1 MNHLDAPQTGQARS
15 SAAAEPAVRGGRFR
29 AVIRATGAVAWS
41 GGLTV
46 LWAAVNLLLLP
57 VPRARVR
64 WRHRVVRTWARGL
77 GRIIGMRRR
86 LIGAPP
92 RAPFFL
98 VSNHLSYVDI
108 ILLYTCLDG
117 VFIAKREMRHW
128 PVLGPLAHLFGTIWV
143 NRTVRRDAVRV
154 LDSID
159 EAVGRGDGVIL
170 FAEGTTSSGESL
182 LPMRPAL
189 FDWSAREQYPV
200 HYASLTYAARP
211 EGPPA
216 RSTVCW
222 WGDMT
227 FGPHLMNLIRLRGFE
242 ARVEFGSAPIVAPT
256 RGELAERVQ
265 AAIAAQFEPV
275 DHSERHAS

>member
-1 MNHLDAPQTGQARS
+1 
-15 SAAAEPAVRGGRFR
+15 
-29 AVIRATGAVAWS
+29 
-41 GGLTV
+41 
-46 LWAAVNLLLLP
+46 
-57 VPRARVR
+57 
-64 WRHRVVRTWARGL
+64 
-77 GRIIGMRRR
+77 
-86 LIGAPP
+86 
-92 RAPFFL
+92 
-98 VSNHLSYVDI
+98 
-108 ILLYTCLDG
+108 
-117 VFIAKREMRHW
+117 MRHW

-154 LDSID
+154 LDLID

-200 HYASLTYAARP
+200 HYASLTYAAGP
-211 EGPPA
+211 DGPPA

-242 ARVEFGSAPIVAPT
+242 ARVEFGSAPIIAPT